1 MLQACASKFL
11 VCCRR
16 AGSFLQETV
25 QQPHSTSLKGSLDCF
40 VQVEA
45 QFGLLRALQGR
56 RIECRMQ
63 YEDITIVSCVL
74 KAISVLWLV
83 SLMTMKKSNSEC
95 CDPPRGWK
103 PSSVTDYRGIYLEIY
118 LEKVH
123 PLLRVEMTC
132 VCNSGAVLGLQK
144 SSSRMTVW
152 DKSWKICVLQNP
164 LHIQTFVQLDPPTR
178 PKRGSSNA
186 NAVAEVGDE
195 EDNYPCQFRTNRFG
209 FSNFTRS
216 FQRLWNSGTCF
227 WSRTPFGMRWG
238 LVHLMVY

>member
-1 MLQACASKFL
+1 MLSPCWIFSTGTSPTAPFNKPQ
-11 VCCRR
+11 R
-16 AGSFLQETV
+16 AVLW
-25 QQPHSTSLKGSLDCF
+25 CF

-74 KAISVLWLV
+74 KAISVFWLV

-95 CDPPRGWK
+95 CDSPRGWK

-123 PLLRVEMTC
+123 PILRVEMTC
-132 VCNSGAVLGLQK
+132 VCNSGVVLGLQK

-152 DKSWKICVLQNP
+152 DNSWKICTLQNP
-164 LHIQTFVQLDPPTR
+164 LHLQTFVQLDPPAR

-216 FQRLWNSGTCF
+216 FQRLWNLLLIPNSIWHEMGAGT
-227 WSRTPFGMRWG
+227 SHGVLRQES
-238 LVHLMVY
+238 